1 MKLQDNTREDGN
13 RILNE
18 QAEKVKHKDLDKVVA
33 KEQKIEDKFKNNDS
47 MKGYL
52 AKAKS
57 MFSLVRDYWSGE
69 YPTVPWKTIAAVAGA
84 LLYVLMPL
92 DLIPDFIP
100 IAGYLDDAGVIAA
113 CLTLVSD
120 DLVEYEKWKLHRDVP
135 AESSEDE
142 SLS

>member
-1 MKLQDNTREDGN
+1 MYKMNENSSEDGN
-13 RILNE
+13 KTLSE
-18 QAEKVKHKDLDKVVA
+18 HAEKVKEKDLEKIMA
-33 KEQKIEDKFKNNDS
+33 KEQKIEDKFRNNDS

-57 MFSLVRDYWSGE
+57 MFGLIRDYWSGE
-69 YPTVPWKTIAAVAGA
+69 YPRVPWKIVAAVAAA

-120 DLVEYEKWKLHRDVP
+120 DLVAYEKWKLHQN
-135 AESSEDE
+135 SSVDTNEED
-142 SLS
+142 S

>member
-1 MKLQDNTREDGN
+1 MKESNHEDGN
-13 RILNE
+13 RTLKE
-18 QAEKVKHKDLDKVVA
+18 QAEKMGEKDLEKVMA
-33 KEQKIEDKFKNNDS
+33 KEQKIEDKIRNNDS

-57 MFSLVRDYWSGE
+57 MFGLVRDYWSGE
-69 YPTVPWKTIAAVAGA
+69 YPTVPWKTIAAVVGA

-120 DLVEYEKWKLHRDVP
+120 DLVEYEKWKLHQN
-135 AESSEDE
+135 ASSESSEE
-142 SLS
+142 ELS